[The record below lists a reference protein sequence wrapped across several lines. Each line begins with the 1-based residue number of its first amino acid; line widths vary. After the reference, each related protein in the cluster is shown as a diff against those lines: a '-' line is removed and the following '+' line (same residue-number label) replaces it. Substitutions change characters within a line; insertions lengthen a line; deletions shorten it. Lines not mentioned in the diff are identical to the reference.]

1 MMSLMLACLRRVAAK
16 VSCHVTRPERQA
28 QEKEQR
34 RGNATT
40 ELQKWN
46 EEAGRWSSAIVT
58 FTTAIHR

>member
-40 ELQKWN
+40 ELQK
-46 EEAGRWSSAIVT
+46 
-58 FTTAIHR
+58 